1 VAYTNH
7 VNPGIA
13 SAIITGIGNYTGT
26 VTKTF
31 NILRS
36 PDATYS
42 VNVSLI
48 VSEEVKSHVTLS
60 FTSMNVKAGT
70 IVPLVIYIASG
81 IETTPPTVY
90 ANNSPL
96 YVSDFDAELR
106 IYTTWINV
114 QGNTQVI
121 VAGLGATGAEEAE
134 NSALRIASAG
144 NGILISGLTPGDA
157 FGIYTL
163 QGQRVYQAQAT
174 APEEYIYLQDKGVY
188 ILKHKEKAY
197 KFSR

>member
-31 NILRS
+31 NIIRAS
-36 PDATYS
+36 GDTYS
-42 VNVSLI
+42 VNVSLA
-48 VSEEVKSHVTLS
+48 VSDDVKSHVTLS

-70 IVPLVIYIASG
+70 VVPLVIYIASG
-81 IETTPPTVY
+81 IETTAPIVY
-90 ANNSPL
+90 ANNSPI
-96 YVSDFDAELR
+96 YVSDFDAERR
-106 IYTTWINV
+106 IYTTWITV

-121 VAGLGATGAEEAE
+121 VAGLGATSTEEAG

-144 NGILISGLTPGDA
+144 NGILISGLTQGEA

-163 QGQRVYQAQAT
+163 QGQLVYKAQAS

-188 ILKHKEKAY
+188 ILKHKDKAY